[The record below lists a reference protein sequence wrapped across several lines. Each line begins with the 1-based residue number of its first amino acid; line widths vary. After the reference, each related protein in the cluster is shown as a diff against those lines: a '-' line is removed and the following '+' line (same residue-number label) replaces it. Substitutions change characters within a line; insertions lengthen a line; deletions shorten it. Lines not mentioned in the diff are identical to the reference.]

1 MSYRPYLPGVLAGEP
16 VTIEVEY
23 VEIMSVFHPSE
34 SWGGVTQIDKIHFYF
49 HFMYI
54 DALIRDATCLPTL
67 GFGGAKVI
75 VNLVIVKRWAGRQTS
90 GEPKRSCFAK
100 LFPEQNFQ
108 VRIGSKSTRMS
119 GSGSEPSN
127 WLFANIRLH

>member
-16 VTIEVEY
+16 VTTEVEY

-54 DALIRDATCLPTL
+54 DALIRDATCLPTH

-75 VNLVIVKRWAGRQTS
+75 VNLVIVKRWAGKLQAGQKSLVSLNYSQNRIFRFES
-90 GEPKRSCFAK
+90 GRNLLECQGQEVNQAT
-100 LFPEQNFQ
+100 
-108 VRIGSKSTRMS
+108 GS
-119 GSGSEPSN
+119 
-127 WLFANIRLH
+127 LQI